1 MIGIRNRL
9 EIASAT
15 MVALALGFATPAAA
29 QDDILT
35 ASPTINWSIDYAQNA
50 CVLRRD
56 FTTEHGLLAF
66 QIEKASLD
74 ARAEVLLYSN
84 VIGDGEGD
92 LSLSLAHLE
101 GYEQLEVAET
111 SRLGRSFT
119 GVMASVLI
127 DRDKLAQISPATGV
141 LAVGAFETPV
151 LLETGDL
158 ASPLDALQMCVDD
171 LLAGWGLDVDVA
183 RTSVEPVKRRNFDKW
198 ARNMIRRAPQR
209 ALPRSGSIAFDVH
222 IVVGIEGKPTSCIH
236 EAPEEFSELGEYSC
250 EAILEQAEYE
260 SAKDGNGNP
269 VPAMDSMEI
278 VYYR

>member
-1 MIGIRNRL
+1 MIGISRCL
-9 EIASAT
+9 ELASGTTVA
-15 MVALALGFATPAAA
+15 VALFCTTPAAA
-29 QDDILT
+29 REEVLT
-35 ASPTINWSIDYAQNA
+35 ASPTTNWSIDYAQNA

-56 FTTEHGLLAF
+56 FTTEHGLLAL

-92 LSLSLAHLE
+92 LSLSLAHLK

-119 GVMASVLI
+119 GVMANVMV
-127 DRDKLAQISPATGV
+127 DRGKLASISPATGV
-141 LAVGAFETPV
+141 LAVGAFEMPV
-151 LLETGDL
+151 LLETGEL
-158 ASPLDALQMCVDD
+158 ASPLDALQMCADD
-171 LLAGWGLDVDVA
+171 LLVGWGLDVDVA

-198 ARNMIRRAPQR
+198 ARNLIRRAPQR

-222 IVVGIEGKPTSCIH
+222 IVVGVDGKPTSCIH
-236 EAPEEFSELGEYSC
+236 EAAEEFSELGEYSC

-260 SAKDGNGNP
+260 TAKDANGNP